1 MPPRFLFN
9 GRDLSKQSL
18 DPDPTH
24 SGRRIA
30 KILFGDRGDC
40 ELIDAMIDP
49 DFSRHPNRIATDASK
64 VETLKSKILKTV
76 KVVSTC
82 TGKCSFLLQIL
93 LSGLT
98 EERDRLA
105 LRTSDMVKSSS
116 NQMRRDLKR
125 DYPRA
130 AARGSSTPASN
141 RNNCMRD
148 LMAARK

>member
-1 MPPRFLFN
+1 MIHASVGKGPFEEIQVPVAEQELNVVFAPPAFLFN

-64 VETLKSKILKTV
+64 VETLKSKISKTV
-76 KVVSTC
+76 KVVSSC
-82 TGKCSFLLQIL
+82 TGKCSFCYRYCSLDLQ
-93 LSGLT
+93 
-98 EERDRLA
+98 R
-105 LRTSDMVKSSS
+105 
-116 NQMRRDLKR
+116 KR
-125 DYPRA
+125 NSPCPPYMGYDE
-130 AARGSSTPASN
+130 
-141 RNNCMRD
+141 
-148 LMAARK
+148 KFH